1 MGDAGVIVAPGCA
14 WMDLSLAAGRVGQV
28 ALTAT
33 CPDPPGREGSEMAAP
48 IRGWTAYLVVVLVLL
63 AGACGGG
70 QGEVEEPAAAPSAA
84 NPAASEPAA
93 SPSPASGD
101 QGDGTYV
108 VESGDTLWSI
118 AERFDTTVEDIVEA
132 NDLDDPDVLN
142 IGDELVIPQSG

>member
-1 MGDAGVIVAPGCA
+1 
-14 WMDLSLAAGRVGQV
+14 
-28 ALTAT
+28 
-33 CPDPPGREGSEMAAP
+33 MAAP

-142 IGDELVIPQSG
+142 IGDELVIPRSG